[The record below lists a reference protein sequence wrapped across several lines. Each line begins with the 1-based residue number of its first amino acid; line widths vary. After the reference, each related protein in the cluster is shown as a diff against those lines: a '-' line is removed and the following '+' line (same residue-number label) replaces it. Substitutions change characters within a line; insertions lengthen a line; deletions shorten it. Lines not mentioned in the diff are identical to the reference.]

1 MLVINFHTLLITSKA
16 CYYQKLRKVEAGMKM
31 VNNAL
36 SALMRDKIDG
46 YNYYEKG
53 VPKCLLLR

>member
-1 MLVINFHTLLITSKA
+1 
-16 CYYQKLRKVEAGMKM
+16 MKM